1 MFTVFPGWEIDARN
15 IVTCRPMQG
24 IPDSLGFWIPGSG
37 FQILC
42 QWKLDFGFQSLVG
55 FRIPWV
61 VFRISKVQDSGF
73 HKQKFHGSRNLDSVT
88 WSKTCVRD
96 RSLFIA
102 GGGAGGSEDLGL
114 NKGKFSQPPL
124 WTLLHWSDPPNNFW
138 WLSRPPFPPNAF
150 IFRANLSGPPSE
162 SFQSF
167 QRCPLLGSQLRLIP
181 LLFSQKSSDPP

>member
-1 MFTVFPGWEIDARN
+1 MTNHTKDQNARTSHKTINLLTFLLAVQFSHAWLAFFLQHNNIPEIFPVFTVFPGWEIDARN

-102 GGGAGGSEDLGL
+102 GGGRGGRRIWG
-114 NKGKFSQPPL
+114 
-124 WTLLHWSDPPNNFW
+124 
-138 WLSRPPFPPNAF
+138 
-150 IFRANLSGPPSE
+150 
-162 SFQSF
+162 
-167 QRCPLLGSQLRLIP
+167 
-181 LLFSQKSSDPP
+181 